1 MEVLGIDIGG
11 SGIKGAIVN
20 IKTGEIISER
30 HRIKTPVPSTPQ
42 AVAETIKSMT
52 LFFNWKGK
60 VGCGFPTII
69 SKGICMAHGNLHED
83 WVGVNAEELFKKTTD
98 LDFTIINDADAAG
111 LAEINFGAGKDKTG
125 LVLMITIGTGIGSGA
140 FYNGH
145 LLPNF
150 ELGRLF
156 YLDGKIIE
164 KYASDAA
171 RKREDLSFKKWG
183 KRFNLFLK
191 HISNILSPDLIILG
205 GGVIEKFDKFKHKIN
220 IKTPVLV
227 AKAQN
232 NAGIIGAALATT
244 TKEFN

>member
-30 HRIKTPVPSTPQ
+30 HRIKTPEPATPL

-52 LFFNWKGK
+52 DFFNWKGV

-69 SKGICMAHGNLHED
+69 SKGTCKAHGNLHAD
-83 WVGVNAEELFKKTTD
+83 WVGVNAEDLFAKTTG

-111 LAEINFGAGKDKTG
+111 LAEINFGAGKDVKG
-125 LVLMITIGTGIGSGA
+125 LVIMVTIGTGIGSGA
-140 FYNGH
+140 FFNGQ

-156 YLDGKIIE
+156 YLDGNIIE
-164 KYASDAA
+164 KFASDAT

-183 KRFNLFLK
+183 KRFNKFLK
-191 HISNILSPDLIILG
+191 HINTILSPDLIILG
-205 GGVIEKFDKFKHKIN
+205 GGVVEKFDKFKAKIKV
-220 IKTPVLV
+220 KTPILV
-227 AKAQN
+227 AKSQN

-244 TKEFN
+244 TR